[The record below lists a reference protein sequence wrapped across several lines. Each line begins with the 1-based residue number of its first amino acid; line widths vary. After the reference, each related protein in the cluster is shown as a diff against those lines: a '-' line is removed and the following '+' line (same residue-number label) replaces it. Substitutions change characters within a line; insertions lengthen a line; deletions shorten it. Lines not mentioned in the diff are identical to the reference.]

1 MFIDKI
7 QKTIKLDSKE
17 PTYINSFEKIKQDK
31 KRKTAFQVKSDYSNI
46 INESTSKT
54 VNRKSVRVNH
64 RKSNKSVNF
73 PPKKSSIKTLE
84 LKSSVNDD
92 KEEKP
97 KNKHN
102 KKVSINVKES
112 IYDNRKISSDS
123 LISDIDIEKLD
134 NYELND
140 LDYDSA
146 LKLDQRNFIK
156 IYWALLKRE
165 QLIIFTFFTRNDHN
179 IVFLKVIRLIFLLCT
194 DMTTNVFFFA
204 DETMHKMYLDYGKY
218 NYIQQ
223 IPQIIYS
230 TVVAQI
236 IEVFLCFLSLTDK
249 HYYEIKDLDD
259 DNRYKTF
266 KILKCVKTKITF
278 FFIFTF
284 LMFLFY
290 WYAVTCFCAVYENT
304 QNAFIKD
311 SFSSFGFGLLYPFIL
326 YLIPSS
332 LRIISLK
339 CCKGNLSFIYK
350 LSDIIPFF

>member
-1 MFIDKI
+1 MSNYDMEMQNLKCECSVDESVIKIGSLEGSKTLYKSFYDVLKYSNYKVLFCYKLAFRLINFKINIGCILICIFFAIYLIFLFSYIYKGYKIFKLDIAKYMFIDKI

-31 KRKTAFQVKSDYSNI
+31 KRKTAFQIKSDYSNI
-46 INESTSKT
+46 INGSTSKT

-84 LKSSVNDD
+84 LKSSVNDN

-123 LISDIDIEKLD
+123 LISNIDIEKLD

-165 QLIIFTFFTRNDHN
+165 QLIIFTFFIRNDHN

-218 NYIQQ
+218 KYIQTNSSD
-223 IPQIIYS
+223 Y
-230 TVVAQI
+230 
-236 IEVFLCFLSLTDK
+236 
-249 HYYEIKDLDD
+249 
-259 DNRYKTF
+259 
-266 KILKCVKTKITF
+266 
-278 FFIFTF
+278 
-284 LMFLFY
+284 LFY
-290 WYAVTCFCAVYENT
+290 SCSTN
-304 QNAFIKD
+304 N
-311 SFSSFGFGLLYPFIL
+311 
-326 YLIPSS
+326 
-332 LRIISLK
+332 
-339 CCKGNLSFIYK
+339 
-350 LSDIIPFF
+350 